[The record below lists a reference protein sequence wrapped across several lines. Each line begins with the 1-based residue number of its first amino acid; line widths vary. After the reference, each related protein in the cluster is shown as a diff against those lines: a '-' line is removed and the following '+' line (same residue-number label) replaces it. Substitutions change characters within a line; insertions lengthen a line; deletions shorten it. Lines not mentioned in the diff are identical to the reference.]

1 MKLLL
6 DMNLSPRWVTVL
18 ADAGLEATHWSDVG
32 RVSAPDIEI
41 AAFAVSEGMI
51 VMTNDLDFG
60 ALLSMSR
67 ERSPSVV
74 QVRAADLS
82 PEAIGAV
89 VDRAQAVEGRA
100 RQRSARHDRIR
111 PRSLAVAADREKCR
125 ALKYGRARRRSV
137 GVGWHAHSS

>member
-32 RVSAPDIEI
+32 RMSAPDIEI
-41 AAFAVSEGMI
+41 AAFAASEGMI

-60 ALLSMSR
+60 ALLSMSG

-89 VDRAQAVEGRA
+89 VVTALKQLREELDNGALVTIESDRARLRLLPIA
-100 RQRSARHDRIR
+100 RSA
-111 PRSLAVAADREKCR
+111 
-125 ALKYGRARRRSV
+125 GR
-137 GVGWHAHSS
+137 